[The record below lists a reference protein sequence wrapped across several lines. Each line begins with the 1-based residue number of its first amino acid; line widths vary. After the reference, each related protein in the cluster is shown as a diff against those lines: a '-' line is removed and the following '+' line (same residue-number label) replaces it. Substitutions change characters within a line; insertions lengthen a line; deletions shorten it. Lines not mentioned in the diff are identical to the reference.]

1 MVENI
6 ADFSEETWYCWAN
19 FTIESTIPIPAKS
32 NKGKNIRKFA
42 LVDVSGFLYT
52 VNPIATSARTNAAIF
67 IDVSLSAGSIK
78 MENMIGITTDILLA
92 RVVIVIPACLVDMPI
107 TKNITI
113 NKTPMITAAGMA
125 VYADENDNLLVNELI
140 IRPVIAATK

>member
-1 MVENI
+1 
-6 ADFSEETWYCWAN
+6 
-19 FTIESTIPIPAKS
+19 
-32 NKGKNIRKFA
+32 
-42 LVDVSGFLYT
+42 
-52 VNPIATSARTNAAIF
+52 
-67 IDVSLSAGSIK
+67 